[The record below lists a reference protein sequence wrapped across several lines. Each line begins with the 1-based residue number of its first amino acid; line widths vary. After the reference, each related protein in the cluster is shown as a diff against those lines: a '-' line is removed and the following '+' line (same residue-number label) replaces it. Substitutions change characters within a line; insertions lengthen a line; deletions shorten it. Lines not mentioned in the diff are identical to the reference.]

1 MTAPDPSSQSAPGSE
16 PVEDDLLQGPPP
28 AAGGP
33 PSPGPGDAG
42 PPPGPDAAEEELQRA
57 WEEQLK
63 HVTVTDVLVQ
73 TAVTLVNLAG
83 RRLGLGP
90 DGEQERDLEEVRDG
104 IDAVRALVP
113 VLERGDV
120 GHTLKPLR
128 DALAQLQFEYAKLAA
143 RSGTPPPPQPP
154 ALAVRGPR
162 RRARHPRRGR
172 IRPAGCGCPAAELR
186 VVGGGRRAAARTGTL
201 TAVCAGGRRCPPACL
216 CSGGPVRLRLN
227 TSSAL

>member
-1 MTAPDPSSQSAPGSE
+1 MTTPDPSSQSK
-16 PVEDDLLQGPPP
+16 PVEDESLQEASTAAGTPPPPPP
-28 AAGGP
+28 AG
-33 PSPGPGDAG
+33 PGPADTEPGL
-42 PPPGPDAAEEELQRA
+42 GPDAADEEIQRA

-128 DALAQLQFEYAKLAA
+128 DALAQLQFEYAKLATRPGA
-143 RSGTPPPPQPP
+143 PAGASGAGDPAAPPAAPTPPSGPDP
-154 ALAVRGPR
+154 ASRLWVP
-162 RRARHPRRGR
+162 GR
-172 IRPAGCGCPAAELR
+172 
-186 VVGGGRRAAARTGTL
+186 
-201 TAVCAGGRRCPPACL
+201 
-216 CSGGPVRLRLN
+216 
-227 TSSAL
+227 